1 VNPLDR
7 VAGWADLS
15 EPSEPVCG
23 PARAQG
29 AVRNFEVEAFIQ
41 RHGLQVRRRGEWRG
55 GEKWELQVCPIN
67 PEHTGGSAVIT
78 RDSAGALGFKCHHNS
93 CSSIGWT
100 DLRERLEPGYRKSDH
115 RSVGGERLAPSG
127 WPPIVP
133 FAAVTVE
140 RIPEGLI
147 PGPVGDMA
155 RSVAAATETPLEMAM
170 MTGLGVVAASIAGKV
185 QICPSVG
192 YSEPLQLYVAT
203 VLPSGNRKTAV
214 INAMSAP
221 FRKAEAQLIE
231 QLTPERKRLES
242 VRKTGEL
249 TIDRLRKQA
258 AAKSDSNA
266 LIEEIA
272 RREAELPELPAI
284 PRFWTQDITPER
296 LGTLMAENGGRM
308 AVMSDEGGIF
318 DILAGRYSKNAA
330 PNLDLF
336 LQGHSGSPVRVD
348 RRSREVVL
356 INTPALT
363 LVVTPQ
369 PDVSRSLS
377 EQKAFRGR
385 GLLARFL
392 FLLPPSTV
400 GSRKHETI
408 PIAAQTRDAYNRC
421 ISCLLSLP
429 MASDGVPLSLRFS
442 RESFARWKDF
452 QMFVE
457 RQMAEDGRLYEIL
470 DWGSKLPGAVA
481 RLAGGIHGSLH
492 AGRTIPGEIARE
504 VTEIAITVGGMLIS
518 NALAAFRI
526 MQKPEKIEHAEKVLA
541 WIRRNGAPEF
551 HLREMFRSHQ
561 TRFGEMAA
569 MMPAV
574 GLLQDH
580 GYIRPREKEKKPGRP
595 PDIFEV
601 NPELLDGGQA

>member
-7 VAGWADLS
+7 VAGWADVP
-15 EPSEPVCG
+15 EPCEPVRG
-23 PARAQG
+23 AQG

-55 GEKWELQVCPIN
+55 GEKWELESCPIN
-67 PEHTGGSAVIT
+67 PQHIGGCAVIT
-78 RDSAGALGFKCHHNS
+78 KTPNGALGFKCHHNS
-93 CSSIGWT
+93 CAGIGWT
-100 DLRERLEPGYRKSDH
+100 ELRERLEPGYRKSDH
-115 RSVGGERLAPSG
+115 IAFGGAQSDPAV
-127 WPPIVP
+127 WAPIVP
-133 FAAVTVE
+133 FTDAFVE
-140 RIPEGLI
+140 RISEGLI
-147 PGPVGDMA
+147 PGPIGDMA
-155 RSVAAATETPLEMAM
+155 RSVAVATETPLEMAS

-185 QICPSVG
+185 QICPSPG
-192 YSEPLQLYVAT
+192 YAEPLQLYVAT

-214 INAMSAP
+214 INEMAAP
-221 FRKAEAQLIE
+221 FRKAEAQLID

-242 VRKTGEL
+242 LRKTEEL
-249 TIDRLRKQA
+249 AIDRLRKQA
-258 AAKSDSNA
+258 AAKRDSNA

-272 RREAELPELPAI
+272 RREAELPELPTI

-308 AVMSDEGGIF
+308 AVISDEGGIF

-348 RRSREVVL
+348 RRSREAVL

-369 PDVSRSLS
+369 PDVLRSLS
-377 EQKAFRGR
+377 EHKAFRGR
-385 GLLARFL
+385 GLLARFQ

-400 GSRKHETI
+400 GSRRHETI
-408 PIAAQTRDAYNRC
+408 PIPAHTRDAYDRC
-421 ISCLLSLP
+421 ISSLLSIPL
-429 MASDGVPLSLRFS
+429 AADGAPVTVRFS
-442 RESFARWKDF
+442 REAFSQWKDF

-457 RQMAEDGRLYEIL
+457 KQMAEDGRLHEIL

-492 AGRTIPGEIARE
+492 TGRYIPVEIERDVAD
-504 VTEIAITVGGMLIS
+504 IAISIGEVLIS

-541 WIRRNGAPEF
+541 WIRRNGTPEF

-561 TRFGEMAA
+561 ARFGEMAA

-580 GYIRPREKEKKPGRP
+580 GYIRPREREKKPGRP